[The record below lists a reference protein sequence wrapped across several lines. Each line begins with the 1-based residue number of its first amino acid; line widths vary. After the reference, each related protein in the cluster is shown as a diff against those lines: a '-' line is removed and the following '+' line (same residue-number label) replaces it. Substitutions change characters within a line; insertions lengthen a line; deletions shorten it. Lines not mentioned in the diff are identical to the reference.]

1 MPQAAEIYKNK
12 IHMSE
17 PQKEE
22 RIVALLHGPDR
33 AGIVARVSG
42 WIYARGGNILHAD
55 QHRDRQEGIFF
66 QRVEWIPV
74 GNVDEEIKLFEE
86 FAHADLQMETKMYRS
101 SSKPKVALMVS
112 NFEHCFSDL
121 VLRCRSG
128 EIACDISCVISN
140 HEKLRPMSE
149 MFGLKYFYTPISKE
163 TKAETEKRQLE
174 IIRESGAELVVMAR
188 YMQILSERFLD
199 SVGIPVINIHHSFL
213 PAFAGAKPYHKAYE
227 RGVKLIGATAHY
239 ATKDLDEGP
248 IIAQL
253 VTSVNHRH
261 NVDDLMRKG
270 RELEREAL
278 ACAVRCHVEGRI
290 LTYKNKTVVFD

>member
-1 MPQAAEIYKNK
+1 MET
-12 IHMSE
+12 
-17 PQKEE
+17 KEE
-22 RIVALLHGPDR
+22 RIVALLHGHDR

-74 GNVDEEIKLFEE
+74 GDVAEEMRLFKE
-86 FAHADLQMETKMYRS
+86 FAKSDLEMEVSLSRS
-101 SSKPKVALMVS
+101 SSKPKIVLMVS
-112 NFEHCFSDL
+112 KFEHCFGDMIM
-121 VLRCRSG
+121 RCRSG
-128 EIACDISCVISN
+128 EINCEIACVISN
-140 HEKLRPMSE
+140 HEDLRPLAE
-149 MFGLKYFYTPISKE
+149 TFGLKYHYIPVSKE
-163 TKAETEKRQLE
+163 TKPQAEAKQLE

-188 YMQILSERFLD
+188 YMQILSENFLD
-199 SVGIPVINIHHSFL
+199 TCSAPVINIHHSFL
-213 PAFAGAKPYHKAYE
+213 PAFAGAKPYHRAYE

-253 VTSVNHRH
+253 VTTVSHRN

-278 ACAVRCHVEGRI
+278 ASAVRLHVEGRI
-290 LTYKNKTVVFD
+290 LTYKNKTVIFD